1 MVSVVGG
8 WSSVV
13 GVTMGDMDDP
23 DAQLQPPA
31 ECVVWCRAQ
40 DYALIVGDDIA
51 PVDLDWWN
59 TALADH
65 KIGVRLW
72 GRDLDGRP
80 VDSGAAFLRRDDLP
94 TGVLPDAG
102 PRELGVLYRAAA
114 WLAGHPRR
122 PRAKRFIDVRT
133 PVAGHEL
140 NTILSGL
147 RLCTDQHI
155 LGGGRGDCAPW
166 PATPGVG
173 SALLSLYCWA
183 ALPEVVER
191 PQLLDQNSL
200 STLCRLGWL
209 QTPSLPGF
217 THRGY
222 LRHCQLLHCWAGQ
235 VGVPAELIEMW
246 LSSNWSERIR
256 VAGQHI
262 STDGG

>member
-1 MVSVVGG
+1 M
-8 WSSVV
+8 
-13 GVTMGDMDDP
+13 
-23 DAQLQPPA
+23 
-31 ECVVWCRAQ
+31 
-40 DYALIVGDDIA
+40 
-51 PVDLDWWN
+51 
-59 TALADH
+59 
-65 KIGVRLW
+65 
-72 GRDLDGRP
+72 
-80 VDSGAAFLRRDDLP
+80 
-94 TGVLPDAG
+94 
-102 PRELGVLYRAAA
+102 
-114 WLAGHPRR
+114 
-122 PRAKRFIDVRT
+122 
-133 PVAGHEL
+133 
-140 NTILSGL
+140 
-147 RLCTDQHI
+147 
-155 LGGGRGDCAPW
+155 
-166 PATPGVG
+166 
-173 SALLSLYCWA
+173 LSLYCWA